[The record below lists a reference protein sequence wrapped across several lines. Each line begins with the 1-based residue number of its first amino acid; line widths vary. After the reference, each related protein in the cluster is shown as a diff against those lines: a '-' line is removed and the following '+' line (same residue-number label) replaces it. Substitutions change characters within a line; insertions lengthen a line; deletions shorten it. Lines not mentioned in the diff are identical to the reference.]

1 MLIIHPLKNFKDV
14 NSSTLIDCQL
24 LQINSNSW
32 KALGIIFKNSNYIYP
47 FTNQYNVEEFVLQL
61 ICTSVQKCAQK
72 DVYWCTTGNTK
83 YWGEITFISGEI
95 MIAVHSCNRINKMI
109 TKVVLDRILNEK
121 TNQSIQESVPE

>member
-1 MLIIHPLKNFKDV
+1 M
-14 NSSTLIDCQL
+14 
-24 LQINSNSW
+24 
-32 KALGIIFKNSNYIYP
+32 
-47 FTNQYNVEEFVLQL
+47 EEFVLQL

-121 TNQSIQESVPE
+121 ANQSIQESVPE